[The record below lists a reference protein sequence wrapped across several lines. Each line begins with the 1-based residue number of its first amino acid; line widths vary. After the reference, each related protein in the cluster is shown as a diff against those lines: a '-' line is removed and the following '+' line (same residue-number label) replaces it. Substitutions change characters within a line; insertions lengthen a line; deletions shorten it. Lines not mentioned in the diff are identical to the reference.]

1 MVATVPRVLT
11 YCSACAVPAPET
23 NFCDGP
29 TSARRLLESVA
40 QRQMCTQVIDAC
52 AAAHDEGTRNDHSQ
66 AEADHRRG
74 ADVVRRCDRRPRAWP
89 RDRPGSTGRTRAA
102 GILARVSGRQP
113 VRPVSL
119 VPGGSYGADRQS
131 SCESGDLGQQRVP
144 HVLVRLS
151 RAGQCRPEHLRGRIS
166 APAASAPSQPH
177 SAASAGM
184 VLGPVHPDDVVPV
197 TAEERALP

>member
-66 AEADHRRG
+66 AEADHRRALMSFG
-74 ADVVRRCDRRPRAWP
+74 VAI
-89 RDRPGSTGRTRAA
+89 A
-102 GILARVSGRQP
+102 GLGLGQGTAQA
-113 VRPVSL
+113 L
-119 VPGGSYGADRQS
+119 PGGPVPLGSWPGCPEDNP
-131 SCESGDLGQQRVP
+131 SGPCLWCPGDPPVQTGNLRVNPVIWDNNVCHKYWYVYHGQGNVAQNIFEGEFP
-144 HVLVRLS
+144 PPPPPPPPNLT
-151 RAGQCRPEHLRGRIS
+151 P
-166 APAASAPSQPH
+166 P
-177 SAASAGM
+177 
-184 VLGPVHPDDVVPV
+184 
-197 TAEERALP
+197 LPPG